1 MPTTASYSRSPA
13 SGVSSEG
20 RVPTHCQDSVS
31 TRREAEEEF
40 GPAAIQAYLEKLY
53 KIQVP
58 IAVED
63 FLIDRKTLEAMER
76 TSGVSLRSRAHSDQ
90 VILVES
96 TEALDLGV
104 YLDESTMA
112 DLRRRDPRVALA
124 SDNLESFCS
133 AVEEISHFIYI
144 VWNTGRGR
152 PISQLEL
159 ELQAEVDKYLACAFL
174 LFQQRRCFIKGRLIT
189 VLFETFLLAD
199 RLDPEQRVRYTFAS
213 RLGRAYCRFLEDRFL
228 DPPDVAGLLREVRG
242 FYRLGQAE
250 KIGAIHRKA

>member
-1 MPTTASYSRSPA
+1 MPTTASYNRSPA
-13 SGVSSEG
+13 SGASSEG
-20 RVPTHCQDSVS
+20 GVLPHHQNPVP
-31 TRREAEEEF
+31 TRRETEEEF

-63 FLIDRKTLEAMER
+63 FLIDRETLEAMER
-76 TSGVSLRSRAHSDQ
+76 AAGISLRSRAHIDQ
-90 VILVES
+90 VVLVES
-96 TEALDLGV
+96 PEALDLGV

-189 VLFETFLLAD
+189 ALFENFFLAD
-199 RLDPEQRVRYTFAS
+199 RLDPEQVIRYTVAS
-213 RLGRAYCRFLEDRFL
+213 RLGRSYCRFLEDRFL

-250 KIGAIHRKA
+250 KIGAVHSRT